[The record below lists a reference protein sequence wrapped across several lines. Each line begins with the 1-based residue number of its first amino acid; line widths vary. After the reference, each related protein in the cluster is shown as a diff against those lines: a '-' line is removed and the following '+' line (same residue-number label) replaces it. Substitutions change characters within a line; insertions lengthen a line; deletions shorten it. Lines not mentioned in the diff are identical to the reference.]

1 MKFIFIWSK
10 IFINSTKIF
19 SNNLPLSNS
28 QSKDT
33 NPKIVV
39 KYSFH
44 IFTILTFSLNSKNR
58 LEKKEQRGK
67 KKMPLPER

>member
-1 MKFIFIWSK
+1 MKFIFTWSK

-33 NPKIVV
+33 NPKIAV